1 MVDGVSGHRLVID
14 LAMDRQPDVPFR
26 RGRCKVAAKFM
37 VRMYEHAGR
46 DGRIMRVPHIDEINR
61 LMQRFPDVRVRLKVA
76 EGMPLS
82 QLHFQD
88 SYSHELAEVF
98 VGGDDEDEFV
108 RIYQECLRMLPF
120 MIEERAKAV

>member
-1 MVDGVSGHRLVID
+1 LDWDRGAEALVDTLD
-14 LAMDRQPDVPFR
+14 LLR
-26 RGRCKVAAKFM
+26 
-37 VRMYEHAGR
+37 EHDIAPVGAGR
-46 DGRIMRVPHIDEINR
+46 TAEEANAPHIVEINR